1 MPGSTRESATGE
13 PLAMRFPLFLLGAIA
28 AAALAAPLV
37 ALLLGADPAAVD
49 LLDRFAG
56 PSAAHPLG
64 TDELGRD
71 MLLRLL
77 EGGRVSLTI
86 GLAAAVAAAAIGM
99 AVGLLAGYLGGWTD
113 RILMRLTD
121 G

>member
-1 MPGSTRESATGE
+1 MKAPA
-13 PLAMRFPLFLLGAIA
+13 LLCAIA
-28 AAALAAPLV
+28 AASLAGPLL
-37 ALLLGADPAAVD
+37 AHFLGADPAAVD

-56 PSAAHPLG
+56 PSMGHPLG

-86 GLAAAVAAAAIGM
+86 GVAAALAAAGS
-99 AVGLLAGYLGGWTD
+99 
-113 RILMRLTD
+113 
-121 G
+121 